1 MWQNEDTPG
10 LQGCPT
16 PLRVHDFWKRPRK
29 KCRNRC
35 EAPSSAGKAPTSRSE
50 IELCIGSSKKSRVTK
65 WTGKRPTKGASVGA
79 AVWWPP
85 TWKRRLL
92 RDYVSSKFMHA
103 SKWQTWWQERFL
115 MSVGTCK
122 LTTWQKVSHAISCWK
137 CDVWAPPSNPH
148 TYYIWNCVD
157 HEAGKIDYYWQQ
169 DFFSTDSRISP

>member
-50 IELCIGSSKKSRVTK
+50 IELCIGSSKKSGVTK
-65 WTGKRPTKGASVGA
+65 WTGKHPTKGASVGA
-79 AVWWPP
+79 AVWRPP

-122 LTTWQKVSHAISCWK
+122 LTTWHRK
-137 CDVWAPPSNPH
+137 WATRSRAGNVMFEHHHQTLTH
-148 TYYIWNCVD
+148 TIYEIVLIM
-157 HEAGKIDYYWQQ
+157 KLVK
-169 DFFSTDSRISP
+169 